1 MSLLSCMQEAT
12 RRILQQN
19 DEENAYEFPKGF
31 NYAAL
36 ERRAGIVNRRLS
48 EELGERTT
56 LEGAL
61 HNQDASFSVA
71 VCLHT
76 HERSEDVGLYLP
88 CIRFSNFGNLATVTW
103 PELVPAERLESIVQI
118 LSAEGFTFL
127 SQEELDCPY
136 DGVMPGKF
144 ETWWIRYFD
153 WL

>member
-1 MSLLSCMQEAT
+1 LCVQDEV
-12 RRILQQN
+12 RRILQQH

-31 NYAAL
+31 DYAGL
-36 ERRAGIVNRRLS
+36 EKRAGIVNRRLC

-56 LEGAL
+56 LEGAR

-76 HERSEDVGLYLP
+76 HERSEDAGLSTP

-103 PELVPAERLESIVQI
+103 PELVPAERLESIVLI
-118 LSAEGFTFL
+118 LNEAGFTFL
-127 SQEELDCPY
+127 PQNVLDCTY